1 MAHQVPWI
9 DEFCGFILIFLITI
23 WSHGTLQSFN
33 KAKYFVWRHDL
44 FEDSMVAAGLSG
56 IETGTKLYISN
67 LHYGVTKEDL
77 QVVGSSYAH

>member
-1 MAHQVPWI
+1 MSFGDYANKFSSQSGYA
-9 DEFCGFILIFLITI
+9 CILEY
-23 WSHGTLQSFN
+23 HQSFN
-33 KAKYFVWRHDL
+33 KTKDFAWTHDR

-77 QVVGSSYAH
+77 QVTGSLYYV

>member
-1 MAHQVPWI
+1 M
-9 DEFCGFILIFLITI
+9 LTI
-23 WSHGTLQSFN
+23 SHHNLGMHALEYHQSFN
-33 KAKYFVWRHDL
+33 KTKDFAWTHDR

-77 QVVGSSYAH
+77 QVTGSLYYV